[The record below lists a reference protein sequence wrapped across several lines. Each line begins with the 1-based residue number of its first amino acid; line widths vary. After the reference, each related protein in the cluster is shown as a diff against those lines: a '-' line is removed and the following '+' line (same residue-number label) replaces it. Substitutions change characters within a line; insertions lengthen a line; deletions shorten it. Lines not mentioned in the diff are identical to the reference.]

1 MLGAGLS
8 LQEAMA
14 YANRAA
20 GVVVAKLGTATV
32 EYHELFG

>member
-1 MLGAGLS
+1 VS
-8 LQEAMA
+8 LRDAMA
-14 YANRAA
+14 HANRAA